1 MHSLDVDFY
10 INTYCKRSTND
21 GVNQINIRDPRY
33 FPLNFINIEF
43 CKKVSK
49 WFVISKVGATSAISE
64 PNTLMY

>member
-43 CKKVSK
+43 CKRSGNG
-49 WFVISKVGATSAISE
+49 S
-64 PNTLMY
+64 